1 MQLWKAEM
9 FLCYGLSFPLN
20 RSREEKPSWAPTC
33 SLVVYSLRSV
43 FVVVPDN
50 KFVLLVFVRSE
61 RHQIRNGGSNGLL
74 NSTGIAKNRALFSD
88 GTSRVLQSADQHKSV
103 RHNQD
108 TVTRARCANSE
119 AGVKWAEG
127 QRMGGVAGVWLAAG
141 LFIGGL
147 RKPAAVNF
155 HELLSIEFQTLCSWI
170 KLWRMVLFGQL
181 PRATV
186 HLVAFE

>member
-1 MQLWKAEM
+1 MLKCMQLWKAEM

-108 TVTRARCANSE
+108 TVTRVRCANSE

-127 QRMGGVAGVWLAAG
+127 QRMVGVARRRVVHRRVEKT
-141 LFIGGL
+141 GGG
-147 RKPAAVNF
+147 
-155 HELLSIEFQTLCSWI
+155 E
-170 KLWRMVLFGQL
+170 L

-186 HLVAFE
+186 HRVSNIVQLD